1 LLFKKF
7 NSLIASSL
15 QLKLFYH
22 LLDQPIFLRPTP
34 LLYPCLSF
42 LLHQPG
48 QLFLVLLF
56 QFLQ

>member
-48 QLFLVLLF
+48 
-56 QFLQ
+56 